1 MRFTYLNIFQVIKY
15 TIPQTECNFYMGS
28 HFLIIFAEI
37 WIRYFLNVYD
47 DSYQDYLKGFLIFCH
62 KFEILQYFGD
72 KLYSGKSGKIKIF
85 KTAN

>member
-1 MRFTYLNIFQVIKY
+1 MQFLDKKWSKMCAFLDFTHRWYL
-15 TIPQTECNFYMGS
+15 GS
-28 HFLIIFAEI
+28 HFLIILAEI
-37 WIRYFLNVYD
+37 WIRHSLDVYD
-47 DSYQDYLKGFLIFCH
+47 DFLKGFLILCH